1 MRAAAPR
8 LIAKVGTY
16 KPLIV
21 CFVGK
26 VIWDHVKPYLVRLSG
41 GKGKRALNR
50 PFTYD
55 LQSYKLVY
63 PEHGPAG

>member
-8 LIAKVGTY
+8 LIAKIRTY

-26 VIWDHVKPYLVRLSG
+26 VIWDHVKQYLVRLSG
-41 GKGKRALNR
+41 GKGALKR
-50 PFTYD
+50 PFAYD
-55 LQSYKLVY
+55 LQPYKLVY
-63 PEHGPAG
+63 PRDGLVG